1 MSDNDALTQTVAP
14 TEADVQAVIL
24 TVGVIVEDKVPVE
37 QGETVNVELGEAVV
51 VNVTEELGQKLLVA
65 VRLPVLQEEGLPL
78 PVR

>member
-1 MSDNDALTQTVAP
+1 MSNNDALTQTVAP

-37 QGETVNVELGEAVV
+37 QGETVNVELDEAVV